1 MPRGLRKKSSAALR
15 PASQAASS
23 IGCRDSQ
30 ESLRAPEL
38 IATVSGDPAPPRPNA
53 VRRKNV
59 LVPKDAW
66 QLAHVLLDYYG
77 DPGLVAQAFEGLADF
92 RSQHLARFEWMTIAS
107 RYREAGTVG
116 SHA

>member
-1 MPRGLRKKSSAALR
+1 MRERSECPVCVGNGF
-15 PASQAASS
+15 
-23 IGCRDSQ
+23 ITTV
-30 ESLRAPEL
+30 PEPEVETRVL
-38 IATVSGDPAPPRPNA
+38 PPRPSPS
-53 VRRKNV
+53 RRKNV

-116 SHA
+116 SQA